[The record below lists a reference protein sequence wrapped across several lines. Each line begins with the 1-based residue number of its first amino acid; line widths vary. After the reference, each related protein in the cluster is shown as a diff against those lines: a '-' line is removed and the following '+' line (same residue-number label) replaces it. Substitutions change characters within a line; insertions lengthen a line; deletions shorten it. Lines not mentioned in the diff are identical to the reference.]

1 MDERKSRVSP
11 ILNLSSVPIG
21 WFKLSVNKLKQGIR
35 QIILK
40 QDMKLLALIMLALF
54 GVSSS
59 YAQDLEKLYKDSV
72 RSKDAQKADEE
83 NKNKKYLE
91 WFERA
96 RKGGVTWKC
105 KNYFLF
111 YDGYV
116 FVGDKP
122 DGSDIGKKPFDFVGI
137 SSTYKDFIKFSFP
150 ALPYENQW
158 ELNTTTNE
166 LVSYKKTLNKL
177 EKETCL
183 KLSK

>member
-1 MDERKSRVSP
+1 MGE
-11 ILNLSSVPIG
+11 NLFFVG
-21 WFKLSVNKLKQGIR
+21 LMQMR
-35 QIILK
+35 AILK
-40 QDMKLLALIMLALF
+40 YMVKFWLVSMLALF
-54 GVSSS
+54 GVQST

-72 RSKDAQKADEE
+72 RSKDSQKADEE
-83 NKNKKYLE
+83 DKNKKYLE
-91 WFERA
+91 WFDRA
-96 RKGGVTWKC
+96 RKGGVSWKC

-122 DGSDIGKKPFDFVGI
+122 DSSDIGKKPFDFVGI

-150 ALPYENQW
+150 SLPYENQW
-158 ELNTTTNE
+158 ELNTKTSE

>member
-1 MDERKSRVSP
+1 MEKKAFSGFNNSFFCLL
-11 ILNLSSVPIG
+11 ILNFIDA
-21 WFKLSVNKLKQGIR
+21 NK
-35 QIILK
+35 ILTK
-40 QDMKLLALIMLALF
+40 VIQLQLLTKYLLVRLLFLLAILF
-54 GVSSS
+54 QSSS
-59 YAQDLEKLYKDSV
+59 FGQDLEKLYNDSV
-72 RSKDAQKADEE
+72 RSRDSQKADQGD
-83 NKNKKYLE
+83 KDKRYLE

-96 RKGGVTWKC
+96 RKNGVSWKC

-137 SSTYKDFIKFSFP
+137 SATYRDFIKFSFP

-158 ELNTTTNE
+158 ELNTTTSV

-177 EKETCL
+177 EKETCQ
-183 KLSK
+183 KMSK